1 MRNFD
6 PLTALQALLERCRVR
21 VDGRTDGSGFFVAPG
36 FVLSCAHVAGGT
48 AGASARVGYEGG
60 VYSATVLAAAPDAA
74 SAAGQPLYPFPDLA
88 LLELDA
94 PPPGHPCVWLDPEAP
109 PSGTRV
115 TATGFTRDLGPR
127 TAVLEAG
134 GRTGPPGRAML
145 ELVVGEVNPGL
156 SGGPVLSHRSGGVAA
171 VVKATRQEDSAMGG
185 YGVPVSAL
193 RLLDPAAYRRV
204 LAAHDRFH
212 AADDRWRTLAD
223 ALPSAD
229 APWAEPRAAA
239 AGDRLAAR
247 VAERVAERVA
257 DRAFLAL
264 LAELP
269 PDSAADLRAAF
280 LRAAPPGTF
289 EPALPLLDRRDVYL
303 ELAARITLDGDHLT
317 PELAYCADLVRT
329 LPAHG
334 PLTRALRD
342 RVLIRAG
349 ETGRGEAAR
358 RRIDSTPLT
367 PTTTTTTATTT
378 TVTTAPPRPSV
389 IGRVRHSLRDRTRYH
404 VMVWQF
410 RSPEE
415 IVPAG
420 AESAELTLPQALL
433 LLGELLPPQ
442 IETVEALEALDG
454 APGRTALVELIL
466 PHEALD
472 EDYAD
477 WRLWPELEWWT
488 LGRKH
493 RLVVRPLER
502 HQEPRLHHPW
512 LKRWT
517 QLADRPLDR
526 ALVCVCG
533 RGRQQRPQALDAAF
547 NTAPELA
554 ALALAGAPRGGTLAQ
569 AFRVAVASGI
579 PVMLWERGTDPR
591 PLAPDACATG
601 CTAPGRGD
609 CPDGRFLR
617 AARKAL
623 TGTHRDAV
631 PDRICDLRNEAE
643 LYEDS
648 PDTDATPNA
657 TPDTASPD
665 APLGDRVVLLWDD
678 PARQLHRTRLAPAV
692 PAPAPAPAPAQTVI
706 PTPTAAPSSVPIP
719 APAPATEGLPR

>member
-21 VDGRTDGSGFFVAPG
+21 VDGRTEGSGFFVAPG
-36 FVLSCAHVAGGT
+36 FVLSCAHVAGGA
-48 AGASARVGYEGG
+48 AGGRVRVEYEGAAHP
-60 VYSATVLAAAPDAA
+60 ATVLAAAPDAA
-74 SAAGQPLYPFPDLA
+74 AAAGRPLYPFPDLA
-88 LLELDA
+88 LLELAD

-127 TAVLEAG
+127 TAVLAAG
-134 GRTGPPGRAML
+134 GRTGQPGRAML
-145 ELVVGEVNPGL
+145 ELVAGEVNPGL
-156 SGGPVLSHRSGGVAA
+156 SGGPVLSHRSGGVTA

-204 LAAHDRFH
+204 LSAHDRFH
-212 AADDRWRTLAD
+212 AVDARWRSLAD
-223 ALPSAD
+223 APPPTGYAD
-229 APWAEPRAAA
+229 GPAAA
-239 AGDRLAAR
+239 RT
-247 VAERVAERVA
+247 AERAA

-289 EPALPLLDRRDVYL
+289 EPDLPLLDRRDVYQ
-303 ELAARITLDGDHLT
+303 ELAARVTLGGDHLT
-317 PELAYCADLVRT
+317 PELAYCADLVRA
-329 LPAHG
+329 LPGDA

-358 RRIDSTPLT
+358 QRIDGSPAYA
-367 PTTTTTTATTT
+367 PAS
-378 TVTTAPPRPSV
+378 APPHHPPRPAAPVRPSV
-389 IGRVRHSLRDRTRYH
+389 IGRVRHSLRDRSRYH
-404 VMVWQF
+404 VRVWQF
-410 RSPEE
+410 RGAEE

-420 AESAELTLPQALL
+420 PESAELTLPQALRL
-433 LLGELLPPQ
+433 LAESLPPQ

-454 APGRTALVELIL
+454 AAGRPALVELIL

-472 EDYAD
+472 EDYAG

-512 LKRWT
+512 LMRWEH
-517 QLADRPLDR
+517 LAEQSLDR

-554 ALALAGAPRGGTLAQ
+554 ALVLAGAPRGGALAQ
-569 AFRVAVASGI
+569 AFRVAVASGV

-591 PLAPDACATG
+591 PLDQGACATG

-617 AARKAL
+617 AARTAL
-623 TGTHRDAV
+623 ADTHRDAA
-631 PDRICDLRNEAE
+631 PDRIRDLRNEAE
-643 LYEDS
+643 LHEAERHPG
-648 PDTDATPNA
+648 PDA
-657 TPDTASPD
+657 PD

-678 PARQLHRTRLAPAV
+678 PARQLPRTRLAPAATSPV
-692 PAPAPAPAPAQTVI
+692 TAPTAPAASTAPDPAPSTS
-706 PTPTAAPSSVPIP
+706 T
-719 APAPATEGLPR
+719 APATEGLPR

>member
-21 VDGRTDGSGFFVAPG
+21 VEGRTDGSGFFVAPG

-48 AGASARVGYEGG
+48 AGAPAQVGYEGG

-88 LLELDA
+88 LLELDT

-229 APWAEPRAAA
+229 APWAEPRPTAT
-239 AGDRLAAR
+239 GERLAAR
-247 VAERVAERVA
+247 AAERVAERVA

-289 EPALPLLDRRDVYL
+289 EPDLPLLDRRDVYL

-358 RRIDSTPLT
+358 RRIDSAPLT
-367 PTTTTTTATTT
+367 PTTTTTAT
-378 TVTTAPPRPSV
+378 TTAPPRPSV

-420 AESAELTLPQALL
+420 AESAELTLPQALC

-442 IETVEALEALDG
+442 IETVE
-454 APGRTALVELIL
+454 
-466 PHEALD
+466 
-472 EDYAD
+472 
-477 WRLWPELEWWT
+477 
-488 LGRKH
+488 
-493 RLVVRPLER
+493 
-502 HQEPRLHHPW
+502 
-512 LKRWT
+512 
-517 QLADRPLDR
+517 
-526 ALVCVCG
+526 
-533 RGRQQRPQALDAAF
+533 
-547 NTAPELA
+547 
-554 ALALAGAPRGGTLAQ
+554 
-569 AFRVAVASGI
+569 
-579 PVMLWERGTDPR
+579 
-591 PLAPDACATG
+591 
-601 CTAPGRGD
+601 
-609 CPDGRFLR
+609 
-617 AARKAL
+617 
-623 TGTHRDAV
+623 
-631 PDRICDLRNEAE
+631 
-643 LYEDS
+643 
-648 PDTDATPNA
+648 
-657 TPDTASPD
+657 
-665 APLGDRVVLLWDD
+665 
-678 PARQLHRTRLAPAV
+678 
-692 PAPAPAPAPAQTVI
+692 
-706 PTPTAAPSSVPIP
+706 
-719 APAPATEGLPR
+719 

>member
-48 AGASARVGYEGG
+48 AGAPARVGYEGG
-60 VYSATVLAAAPDAA
+60 VYAATVLAAAPDAA

-212 AADDRWRTLAD
+212 AADERWRTLAD

-229 APWAEPRAAA
+229 APWAEPRPAA
-239 AGDRLAAR
+239 AGERLAA
-247 VAERVAERVA
+247 RVAERVA

-289 EPALPLLDRRDVYL
+289 EPDLPLLDRRDVYL
-303 ELAARITLDGDHLT
+303 ELAARITLAGDHLT

-358 RRIDSTPLT
+358 RRIDSTP
-367 PTTTTTTATTT
+367 TTTT
-378 TVTTAPPRPSV
+378 TTAPPRPSV

-410 RSPEE
+410 RSPDE

-420 AESAELTLPQALL
+420 AESTELTLPQALC

-512 LKRWT
+512 LKRWA

-648 PDTDATPNA
+648 PDTPTGTPTDAPDATPGTPTDTPNA
-657 TPDTASPD
+657 TPGTPD
-665 APLGDRVVLLWDD
+665 APLGSRVVLLWDD
-678 PARQLHRTRLAPAV
+678 PARQLPRTRLAPAAPSPT
-692 PAPAPAPAPAQTVI
+692 PAPV
-706 PTPTAAPSSVPIP
+706 PTAAPAPHPIP